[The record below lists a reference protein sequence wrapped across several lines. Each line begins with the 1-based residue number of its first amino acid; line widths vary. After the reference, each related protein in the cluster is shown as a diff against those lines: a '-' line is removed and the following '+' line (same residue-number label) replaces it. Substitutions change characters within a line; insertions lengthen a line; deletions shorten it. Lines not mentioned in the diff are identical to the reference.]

1 MSAPHELA
9 MDMLASFREQR
20 GTTATALAERPAPAP
35 AFRTVP
41 DPAPLGP
48 AVTVDPYTPP
58 TAPHD
63 LLTTLEHRRSLRGFS
78 PEPLPAGLLAGIMT
92 RALDLDAAGGGNAPG
107 PRDAAGGGDRT
118 DPETGPDCPLE
129 LTVVAHR
136 LTGVEP
142 AIHRFDPAARSF
154 TPVMELPGGAAR
166 YGLTLQPE
174 FSDAAA
180 IISIGVPLDAAV
192 HRHGGH
198 GYRLLLTRAGSA
210 AYAMWLDGVAHGLVG
225 SVFAGFIPAAVR
237 GPLLSDGTSRQQIF
251 ALALGLPPAP

>member
-9 MDMLASFREQR
+9 MDVLASFRDQR
-20 GTTATALAERPAPAP
+20 AGTGTALAERPAPAP
-35 AFRTVP
+35 A
-41 DPAPLGP
+41 PAPSPQPLGP
-48 AVTVDPYTPP
+48 AVAVGPYAPP

-78 PEPLPAGLLAGIMT
+78 PAPLPAGLLADIMA
-92 RALDLDAAGGGNAPG
+92 RALAADAEEDAA
-107 PRDAAGGGDRT
+107 DAA
-118 DPETGPDCPLE
+118 DCPLE
-129 LTVVAHR
+129 FTVVANR
-136 LTGVEP
+136 LTGIDP
-142 AIHRFDPAARSF
+142 AVHRFDAAARTL
-154 TPVMELPGGAAR
+154 TPVMELPTGAAR

-180 IISIGVPLDAAV
+180 IVSVGVPLDAAAR
-192 HRHGGH
+192 RHGGH
-198 GYRLLLTRAGSA
+198 GYRVMLTRAGSA

-237 GPLLSDGTSRQQIF
+237 GPLLSDGTTRQQVF

>member
-20 GTTATALAERPAPAP
+20 GGAAATALAER
-35 AFRTVP
+35 RVP
-41 DPAPLGP
+41 DPAAIGP
-48 AVTVDPYTPP
+48 TVTVDPYSHRTV
-58 TAPHD
+58 PHD
-63 LLTTLEHRRSLRGFS
+63 LLTTLENRRSLRGFS
-78 PEPLPAGLLAGIMT
+78 QEPLPAGLLAGIMA
-92 RALDLDAAGGGNAPG
+92 RALELDE
-107 PRDAAGGGDRT
+107 RDAAYA
-118 DPETGPDCPLE
+118 EEADCPLE

-136 LTGVEP
+136 LTGVTP
-142 AIHRFDPAARSF
+142 AVHRFDAAASSF
-154 TPVMELPGGAAR
+154 TPVMELPTGAAR

-198 GYRLLLTRAGSA
+198 GYRLLLTRAGSV

>member
-9 MDMLASFREQR
+9 MDMLVSFREQTLR
-20 GTTATALAERPAPAP
+20 EQTLRERSFSDQTFRERSFGEQHAGTATALAPAPA
-35 AFRTVP
+35 A
-41 DPAPLGP
+41 LGP
-48 AVTVDPYTPP
+48 AVTVDPYTPR
-58 TAPHD
+58 TVPHD

-78 PEPLPAGLLAGIMT
+78 PEPLPAGLLADLMA
-92 RALDLDAAGGGNAPG
+92 RALDLDGDLDEDGAG
-107 PRDAAGGGDRT
+107 
-118 DPETGPDCPLE
+118 CPLE

-136 LTGVEP
+136 LTGITP
-142 AIHRFDPAARSF
+142 AIHRFDAAARSF
-154 TPVMELPGGAAR
+154 TPVMDLPTGAAR

-180 IISIGVPLDAAV
+180 IISIGVPLDAAI

>member
-9 MDMLASFREQR
+9 LDMLASFREQR
-20 GTTATALAERPAPAP
+20 GPAAGTALAERPPAAPAGAVPAGAVSTEPVSVGSVPAP
-35 AFRTVP
+35 A
-41 DPAPLGP
+41 AIGP
-48 AVTVDPYTPP
+48 AVTVEPYAHRTV
-58 TAPHD
+58 PHD
-63 LLTTLEHRRSLRGFS
+63 LLTTLENRRSLRGFS
-78 PEPLPAGLLAGIMT
+78 QEPLPAGLLAGIMART
-92 RALDLDAAGGGNAPG
+92 LDLDE
-107 PRDAAGGGDRT
+107 RDADDA
-118 DPETGPDCPLE
+118 DCPLE
-129 LTVVAHR
+129 ITVVAHR
-136 LTGVEP
+136 LTGVTP
-142 AIHRFDPAARSF
+142 AVHRFDAAASTF
-154 TPVMELPGGAAR
+154 TPVMELPTGAAR

-180 IISIGVPLDAAV
+180 IVSIGVPLDAAV
-192 HRHGGH
+192 HRHGAH

>member
-9 MDMLASFREQR
+9 MDMLVSFREQR
-20 GTTATALAERPAPAP
+20 GAGTTALAERPAPAP
-35 AFRTVP
+35 SGPNHAPPV
-41 DPAPLGP
+41 PAPAALGP
-48 AVTVDPYTPP
+48 TVTVDPYTPR
-58 TAPHD
+58 TAPLD

-92 RALDLDAAGGGNAPG
+92 RALDLDADPAPD
-107 PRDAAGGGDRT
+107 PDAAGEED
-118 DPETGPDCPLE
+118 GPDAACPLE

-136 LTGVEP
+136 LTGVAP
-142 AIHRFDPAARSF
+142 AVHRFDPAARSF
-154 TPVMELPGGAAR
+154 TPVMELPTGAAR

-180 IISIGVPLDAAV
+180 IISVGVPLDAAV
-192 HRHGGH
+192 RRHGGH
-198 GYRLLLTRAGSA
+198 GYRLLLTRAGAA

-237 GPLLSDGTSRQQIF
+237 GPLLSDGTTRQQIF

>member
-20 GTTATALAERPAPAP
+20 GGAAATALAERP
-35 AFRTVP
+35 VP
-41 DPAPLGP
+41 DPAAIGP
-48 AVTVDPYTPP
+48 TVTVDPTSHR
-58 TAPHD
+58 TVPHD
-63 LLTTLEHRRSLRGFS
+63 LLTTLENRRSLRGFS
-78 PEPLPAGLLAGIMT
+78 QEPLPAGLLAGIMA
-92 RALDLDAAGGGNAPG
+92 RALELDEREGD
-107 PRDAAGGGDRT
+107 DADGT
-118 DPETGPDCPLE
+118 DCPLE

-136 LTGVEP
+136 LTGVTP
-142 AIHRFDPAARSF
+142 AVHRFDAAASSF
-154 TPVMELPGGAAR
+154 TPVMELPTGAAR

-198 GYRLLLTRAGSA
+198 GYRLLLTRAGSV

>member
-9 MDMLASFREQR
+9 MDMLASFREQPGAA
-20 GTTATALAERPAPAP
+20 GTTALAERRPHA
-35 AFRTVP
+35 P
-41 DPAPLGP
+41 DPAALGP
-48 AVTVDPYTPP
+48 AVTVAPYTHRSV
-58 TAPHD
+58 PHD
-63 LLTTLEHRRSLRGFS
+63 LLTTLENRRSLRGFS

-92 RALDLDAAGGGNAPG
+92 RALQDDENDEA
-107 PRDAAGGGDRT
+107 
-118 DPETGPDCPLE
+118 ETDCPLE

-136 LTGVEP
+136 LTGVTP
-142 AIHRFDPAARSF
+142 AVHRFDAEASTF
-154 TPVMELPGGAAR
+154 TPVMELPTGAAR

-180 IISIGVPLDAAV
+180 IVSIGVPLDAAA

>member
-20 GTTATALAERPAPAP
+20 GTGAATALAERRTRVRAEPAPVLP
-35 AFRTVP
+35 AP
-41 DPAPLGP
+41 DPVALGP
-48 AVTVDPYTPP
+48 AVRVDPYTHG
-58 TAPHD
+58 TVPHD
-63 LLTTLEHRRSLRGFS
+63 LLTTLENRRSLRGFS
-78 PEPLPAGLLAGIMT
+78 SAPLPAGLLAGIMT
-92 RALDLDAAGGGNAPG
+92 RALAQDEATGIAGTTG
-107 PRDAAGGGDRT
+107 PDRT
-118 DPETGPDCPLE
+118 DGTDADFPLE
-129 LTVVAHR
+129 LTVVASR
-136 LTGVEP
+136 LTGIAP
-142 AIHRFDPAARSF
+142 AVHRFDAATSSF
-154 TPVMELPGGAAR
+154 TPVMELPTGAAR

-180 IISIGVPLDAAV
+180 IVSIGVPLDAAV

>member
-20 GTTATALAERPAPAP
+20 GGAAATALAER
-35 AFRTVP
+35 RVP
-41 DPAPLGP
+41 DPAAIGP
-48 AVTVDPYTPP
+48 TVTVDPYSHRTV
-58 TAPHD
+58 PHD
-63 LLTTLEHRRSLRGFS
+63 LLTTLENRRSLRGFS
-78 PEPLPAGLLAGIMT
+78 QEPLPAGLLAGIMS
-92 RALDLDAAGGGNAPG
+92 RALELDERSADGTAYAD
-107 PRDAAGGGDRT
+107 DADGADGA
-118 DPETGPDCPLE
+118 DCPLE

-136 LTGVEP
+136 LTGVTP
-142 AIHRFDPAARSF
+142 AVHRFDAAASSF
-154 TPVMELPGGAAR
+154 TPVMELPTGAAR

-198 GYRLLLTRAGSA
+198 GYRLLLTRAGSV
-210 AYAMWLDGVAHGLVG
+210 AYGMWLDGVAHGLVG